1 MTAVCQKNEAIL
13 RAKWAGEKRLIT
25 FSKMGFEV
33 DKQFSVTSMRL
44 TSFESCYL

>member
-25 FSKMGFEV
+25 FSKMGFEGV
-33 DKQFSVTSMRL
+33 DKQFSVTSMKL
-44 TSFESCYL
+44 TSFES